1 MSPKKAGRT
10 SESEFAIVALRIAA
24 DSPHG
29 EITTTELKK
38 IISNYVELTPGDLKQ
53 SETRPNEKMYQ
64 QIVGNIVSHWES
76 GGNIIGK
83 GYADYTG
90 SGIHIT
96 EAGRA
101 HLRSKG
107 YEA

>member
-24 DSPHG
+24 DSPQG
-29 EITTTELKK
+29 EITTTQMKKK
-38 IISNYVELTPGDLKQ
+38 IPNYVELTPGDLKQ
-53 SETRPNEKMYQ
+53 SETRLNEKVYQ
-64 QIVGNIVSHWES
+64 QIIGNIISHWEN
-76 GGNIIGK
+76 GGIIIGH
-83 GYADYTG
+83 GYAEYTG
-90 SGIHIT
+90 SGIRIT